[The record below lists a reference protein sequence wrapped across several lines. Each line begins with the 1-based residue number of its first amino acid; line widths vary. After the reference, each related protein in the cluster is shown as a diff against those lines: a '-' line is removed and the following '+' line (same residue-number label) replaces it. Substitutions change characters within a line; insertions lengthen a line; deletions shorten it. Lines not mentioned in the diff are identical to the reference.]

1 MDGPNLAEIVT
12 GGTRRSPRDHA
23 AAAAHES
30 VPMPP
35 STPIGTLALS
45 MW

>member
-1 MDGPNLAEIVT
+1 MGGPNLAEIVT

-23 AAAAHES
+23 AAAAHEPA
-30 VPMPP
+30 PMPA
-35 STPIGTLALS
+35 STTMGTLVLP